1 MAAGKT
7 DRASRRASL
16 VVEIGTEEL
25 PPRDLRQLGR
35 AFAGRIKEGLAAA
48 GVVDEARA
56 NCRYFAT
63 PRRLAALVHE
73 VAARPPSR
81 VVERRGPSLQA
92 AYDALGKPSR
102 AALGFAKSCG
112 VEVAQLATLKTD
124 KGAWLVYR
132 RRVAGASL
140 AAIVSACLE
149 DSARRLPVAK
159 RMRWGDH
166 PDEFVRP
173 AHWLLAVHG
182 GRVVGAEVLGLKA
195 DRLTRGHRFHA
206 DRPLAVAHADDYP
219 GLLES
224 DGRVIADFERRR
236 RVIAGQLKRLA
247 KSAGGCVPED
257 AELLDLVTGLV
268 EWPRAL
274 AGRFDRRFLK
284 IPPEVLVACM
294 RDHQKFFPLVD
305 ARGKLLPDFIAV
317 SNIAGRVGARVR
329 RGNERVLRARL
340 ADAEFFWMSDRKT
353 PLESRLE
360 ALKGV
365 RFHNRLGTLY
375 DKTQRV
381 SHFAAQIAGQHH
393 VNADI
398 GEVRRA
404 ARLCKADLVTDL
416 VGEFPALQGVI
427 GRYYARQCGENQ
439 RVADAIEQHYWPR
452 HAGDQLP
459 HHAVGQCVALAERI
473 DSLIGLFACG
483 DIPGGDKDPFALR
496 RAALGVLRILIEKQL
511 DLDVHELL
519 TMCGQ
524 CCYARL
530 AGAEVK
536 PDAQTVERVFEF
548 ILERLKAYYQPMGY
562 SALELASVMACKPRR
577 PLDFDRRLKALS
589 GFFKTRPQ
597 AAEALAAA
605 NKRIAGILN
614 RADAAPPRYEASL
627 FRHPAE
633 TELARQLDA
642 IGARAGECFSAN
654 RYDAGLVALSALKR
668 PIDEFFDQ
676 VMVMER
682 DTALRHN
689 RLALLGRIR
698 RLFLGVADF
707 SLMQAEP

>member
-1 MAAGKT
+1 MAAGTT

-25 PPRDLRQLGR
+25 PPRDLRKLGQ
-35 AFAGRIKEGLAAA
+35 AFAGRIKAGLAAA
-48 GVVDEARA
+48 GVVDEGAD
-56 NCRYFAT
+56 CRYFAT
-63 PRRLAALVHE
+63 PRRLAALVPE
-73 VAARPPSR
+73 VAARAPSR
-81 VVERRGPSLQA
+81 VLERRGPSLQA
-92 AYDALGKPSR
+92 AYDAHGEPSR

-112 VEVAQLATLKTD
+112 VEVAQLATLETG

-149 DSARRLPVAK
+149 DSVRRLPVAK

-166 PDEFVRP
+166 PAEFVRP

-182 GRVVGAEVLGLKA
+182 GRVVGAGVLGLKA
-195 DRLTRGHRFHA
+195 GRWTRGHRFHA
-206 DRPLAVAHADDYP
+206 DRPLAVADADDYP

-236 RVIAGQLKRLA
+236 RVIAAQLKRLA
-247 KSAGGCVPED
+247 KSAGGRVPED

-294 RDHQKFFPLVD
+294 RDHQKFFPLVG
-305 ARGKLLPDFIAV
+305 AGGKLLPGFIAV

-340 ADAEFFWMSDRKT
+340 ADAEFFWMSDRKV

-365 RFHNRLGTLY
+365 RFHKRLGTLY
-375 DKTQRV
+375 DKTERV
-381 SHFAAQIAGQHH
+381 SHFAAQIAGQRN
-393 VNADI
+393 VNADP

-404 ARLCKADLVTDL
+404 ARLCKADLATDL
-416 VGEFPALQGVI
+416 VGEFPELQGVI
-427 GRYYARQCGENQ
+427 GRYYAGQGGENR

-452 HAGDQLP
+452 YAGDRLP

-473 DSLIGLFACG
+473 DSLMGLFACG

-496 RAALGVLRILIEKQL
+496 RAALGVLRILIEKRL
-511 DLDVHELL
+511 DLDVRELL

-524 CCYARL
+524 GAYARF

-548 ILERLKAYYQPMGY
+548 ILERLKAYYQPMGF

-589 GFFKTRPQ
+589 GFFKTRPE
-597 AAEALAAA
+597 AAGALAAA

-614 RADAAPPRYEASL
+614 RAGAAPPRYDAAL
-627 FRHPAE
+627 FRHAAE
-633 TELARQLDA
+633 TELARQLEA
-642 IGARAGECFSAN
+642 IGARAGGCFSAG
-654 RYDAGLVALSALKR
+654 RYGAGLAALAALKQ
-668 PIDEFFDQ
+668 PIDGFFDQ

-682 DTALRHN
+682 DAALRNN

-698 RLFLGVADF
+698 RLFLGAADL
-707 SLMQAEP
+707 SLMQADP